1 MGKVNEYENGEVG
14 WGPNEVDA
22 ESCSKGLNFIL
33 WTVNKEVI
41 WWELFQR
48 KILAVIEMIRGWE
61 YKHDETQNR
70 LVTMGEE
77 RTDNT
82 EVLASQNDSSWKQR
96 IKDQG

>member
-41 WWELFQR
+41 WWELF
-48 KILAVIEMIRGWE
+48 
-61 YKHDETQNR
+61 
-70 LVTMGEE
+70 
-77 RTDNT
+77 
-82 EVLASQNDSSWKQR
+82 
-96 IKDQG
+96 